1 LPLFDC
7 LYIPHALTYVNFI
20 SLHLPAL
27 DKKKAPEDSPD
38 VKLGDADKRK
48 RSPSDDENDT
58 TKKEESKPPA
68 KKASGGSYTTSEAK
82 SAYNHLSSYHKK
94 EGWDKSGWWSRKG

>member
-1 LPLFDC
+1 MLQSLMF
-7 LYIPHALTYVNFI
+7 IFVNRDNA
-20 SLHLPAL
+20 LPAL
-27 DKKKAPEDSPD
+27 DKKKAQKTGQLDTPD

-68 KKASGGSYTTSEAK
+68 KKASGGSYTASEAK